1 MVTKIPTGDNDDDN
15 IEVAKVKEINHREN
29 NVLNLFQG
37 PSSRLYLTELR
48 KIYIEKIS
56 ALFRK
61 VH

>member
-15 IEVAKVKEINHREN
+15 IIVTKVKEINHREN

-37 PSSRLYLTELR
+37 PSSRLYLTELG